1 MGLFDKLAGTR
12 TVELNPKSALVL
24 TTLTVVAADGVIN
37 EAEMLDLAK
46 IVRGDKKSIEDAMAV
61 LRVNSLEGSMDLVTK
76 CLNEKQKIATL
87 AIVIDVA
94 MADGVLAENEQK
106 LIQMYINKF
115 GVSEDILKPIFDT
128 VAIKN
133 DFSIFT

>member
-1 MGLFDKLAGTR
+1 
-12 TVELNPKSALVL
+12 
-24 TTLTVVAADGVIN
+24 
-37 EAEMLDLAK
+37 MLDLAK
-46 IVRGDKKSIEDAMAV
+46 IVRGDKKSIDDAMAV
-61 LRVNSLEGSMDLVTK
+61 LKVNSLEGSMDLVTK

-115 GVSEDILKPIFDT
+115 GVPEDILKPIFET